1 MHSNHVTRFILVLSC
16 LSLYLIGLI
25 GHVADAQEETDEA
38 NSARIAELIKQLD
51 ADGFQDR
58 ERAEQ
63 DLRRIGKKAVP
74 GLKDALGH
82 DSPEVRIRAKAIL
95 KAVTRSIFIVENVE
109 HRDLNRAVSVAISP
123 DSKFLYT
130 AAYAANGVGVF
141 AVDEKTGKLNHQQT
155 VTDRDHSGAVCVRI
169 SRDGTLAAAT
179 CFRAKTVILY
189 RRDVETGR
197 LDKLAVFRGSM
208 MSGPLVWPVECGF
221 STDGKHLLLL
231 DPYRKDPATGIKT
244 GSLLV
249 LKTDGGK
256 LECVQALFGKE
267 AGKDGGKDLCFI
279 DGRGI
284 DFHPNGGSLYV
295 AASDSRCVVAL
306 DWDAKAGRATI
317 KQIVRDQ
324 QDGVTGLDGVMSLTC
339 SNDGKFLYTSS
350 GRFRGDSAVGVFSI
364 DKGGKLSRV
373 QELIAGKDDIG
384 NFLGGNE
391 LTLSGDGKNLYV
403 TGTVSGTLAGFG
415 RDPKTGK
422 LTFIETVPL
431 GQEKELGPAGIAIN
445 KDGTFVYVA
454 VESAGKVAIFK
465 RPKE

>member
-1 MHSNHVTRFILVLSC
+1 MHPNHVTRLFLVLFC
-16 LSLYLIGLI
+16 LSLVLT
-25 GHVADAQEETDEA
+25 GHVAPAQEEADEA
-38 NSARIAELIKQLD
+38 SPALIAELIKELD
-51 ADGFQDR
+51 ADGFKDR

-63 DLRRIGKKAVP
+63 DLRRIGKKASP
-74 GLKDALGH
+74 ALKEALGH

-95 KAVTRSIFIVENVE
+95 NAVARSIFIVENVE

-141 AVDEKTGKLNHQQT
+141 AVDQKTGKLTHQQT

-179 CFRAKTVILY
+179 CFRAKTVVLY
-189 RRDVETGR
+189 RRDVKTGR
-197 LDKLAVFRGSM
+197 LSKLDVFRGSM

-221 STDGKHLLLL
+221 SADGAHLLML

-244 GSLLV
+244 GSLVV

-256 LECVQALFGKE
+256 LECVQALFGQGKGKE
-267 AGKDGGKDLCFI
+267 LCFV
-279 DGRGI
+279 DGRSI
-284 DFHPNGGSLYV
+284 DVHPDGRSLYV
-295 AASDSRCVVAL
+295 AASDSRCVVAMG
-306 DWDAKAGRATI
+306 WDAKAGKASI
-317 KQIVRDQ
+317 KQIVWDEK
-324 QDGVTGLDGVMSLTC
+324 DGVKGLDGVMSLTC

-350 GRFRGDSAVGVFSI
+350 GRFRGDSGVGVFSI

-422 LTFIETVPL
+422 LSFIETVPL

-454 VESAGKVAIFK
+454 VESVGKVAIFK